1 MKMVMVIISSL
12 LFLTAC
18 KPTEEKAIELAKS
31 EISHDMKDP
40 LSTQFRDVVSIKVGE
55 KDDGSIAMLVCGE
68 VNSKNSFGAY
78 AGYSPFVIA
87 LTMKS
92 KGFFSSGVVY
102 AVEGKTVDDRPTRKN
117 SANTINPCK

>member
-1 MKMVMVIISSL
+1 MKIIMVLISSL

-40 LSTQFRDVVSIKVGE
+40 SSTQFRDVVSKKVGE

-68 VNSKNSFGAY
+68 VNSKKQLWGIFRVLAFCHCANDE
-78 AGYSPFVIA
+78 I
-87 LTMKS
+87 
-92 KGFFSSGVVY
+92 KGFFLFRCCVRS
-102 AVEGKTVDDRPTRKN
+102 
-117 SANTINPCK
+117 

>member
-1 MKMVMVIISSL
+1 MKMVMVLISSL
-12 LFLTAC
+12 LFITAC
-18 KPTEEKAIELAKS
+18 KPAEEKAIELAKS

-40 LSTQFRDVVSIKVGE
+40 SSTQFRDVVSKKIGE

-78 AGYSPFVIA
+78 SGYSPFVIA

-92 KGFFSSGVVY
+92 KGVLSSGVVY
-102 AVEGKTVDDRPTRKN
+102 AVEGKAVDNLPTGKN
-117 SANTINPCK
+117 SSNTINPCK

>member
-1 MKMVMVIISSL
+1 MKIIMVLISSL

-40 LSTQFRDVVSIKVGE
+40 SSTQFRDVVSKKVGE

-78 AGYSPFVIA
+78 SGYSFCHRANDEI
-87 LTMKS
+87 
-92 KGFFSSGVVY
+92 KGFFLFRCCVRS
-102 AVEGKTVDDRPTRKN
+102 
-117 SANTINPCK
+117 

>member
-1 MKMVMVIISSL
+1 MAIISSL

-40 LSTQFRDVVSIKVGE
+40 LSTQFRDVVSKKVGE

>member
-1 MKMVMVIISSL
+1 MVLISSL

-40 LSTQFRDVVSIKVGE
+40 SSTQFRDVVSKKVGE

-68 VNSKNSFGAY
+68 VNSKNSFG
-78 AGYSPFVIA
+78 
-87 LTMKS
+87 
-92 KGFFSSGVVY
+92 
-102 AVEGKTVDDRPTRKN
+102 
-117 SANTINPCK
+117 

>member
-40 LSTQFRDVVSIKVGE
+40 LSTQFRDVVSK
-55 KDDGSIAMLVCGE
+55 KLVKRMMAQSQC
-68 VNSKNSFGAY
+68 
-78 AGYSPFVIA
+78 
-87 LTMKS
+87 L
-92 KGFFSSGVVY
+92 
-102 AVEGKTVDDRPTRKN
+102 
-117 SANTINPCK
+117 SAER